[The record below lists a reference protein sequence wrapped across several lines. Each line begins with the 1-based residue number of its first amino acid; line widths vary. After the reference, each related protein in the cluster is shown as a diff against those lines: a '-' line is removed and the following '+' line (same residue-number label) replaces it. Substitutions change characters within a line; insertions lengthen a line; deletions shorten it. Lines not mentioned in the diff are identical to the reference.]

1 MTTGTANDTKT
12 NGPADSP
19 SLLTDA
25 YDLHIHCGPDMVD
38 RCVTGYQAA
47 VQARDRGMAGIGI
60 KDHCCDTGPAAAAI
74 LEALGGSVAVFG
86 WLVLNPPV
94 GGFNPT
100 AVQAALR
107 KGTRIVCFPTYSA
120 RNSLLNSKSKVT
132 SKYPLPEPF
141 SGYTVLDESGG
152 IPPDVAAI
160 LGLIA
165 EADAVLA
172 TGHLAAEES
181 FRLLEAAR
189 EAGVRRMLANH
200 VSSNSISMSPDL
212 QRKAA
217 GLGAFLEHSALSV
230 DSEGKEGIS
239 ISALAES
246 IRAVG
251 IDHVILSSDLG
262 RTGREPPA
270 DGFGDFLTALTEGGF
285 SSDEIRVMVH
295 ENPSRLLY

>member
-1 MTTGTANDTKT
+1 MLFR
-12 NGPADSP
+12 S
-19 SLLTDA
+19 
-25 YDLHIHCGPDMVD
+25 
-38 RCVTGYQAA
+38 
-47 VQARDRGMAGIGI
+47 
-60 KDHCCDTGPAAAAI
+60 
-74 LEALGGSVAVFG
+74 
-86 WLVLNPPV
+86 LVLNPPV
-94 GGFNPT
+94 GGFNPA
-100 AVQAALR
+100 AVRAALR

-132 SKYPLPEPF
+132 SKYPLPKSF
-141 SGYTVLDESGG
+141 SGYTVMDGSGR
-152 IPPDVAAI
+152 ILPEVTAI
-160 LGLIA
+160 LGSVA

-181 FRLLEAAR
+181 LRLLEAAR

-230 DSEGKEGIS
+230 DTEGKDGIS

-251 IDHVILSSDLG
+251 IDHIILSSDLG

-270 DGFGDFLTALTEGGF
+270 AGFGAFLTALAEEGF
-285 SSDEIRVMVH
+285 SSDEVRVMAH
-295 ENPSRLLY
+295 ENPYRLLY